1 MLIGDAEVSRA
12 TAGVGVMGDWKQNR
26 QGIVLKP
33 DTYDG
38 DTIFKVGFGKIKRS
52 DSPVGRGIFVQAG
65 RARTVQMPFV
75 E

>member
-1 MLIGDAEVSRA
+1 
-12 TAGVGVMGDWKQNR
+12 MGDWKQSR

-38 DTIFKVGFGKIKRS
+38 DTIFKTAFGKVKRG
-52 DSPVGRGIFVQAG
+52 DSPVGRGFFVQAG
-65 RARTVQMPFV
+65 RAHMVQTPYV